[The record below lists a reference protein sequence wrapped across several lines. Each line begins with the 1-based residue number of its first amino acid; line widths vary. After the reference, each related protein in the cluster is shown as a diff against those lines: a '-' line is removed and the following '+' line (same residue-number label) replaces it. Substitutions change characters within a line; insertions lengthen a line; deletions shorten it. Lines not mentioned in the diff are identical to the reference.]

1 MNHQRN
7 YILQAAVAAALGLTA
22 VGAHAGFG
30 SALPATIATAA
41 IASNATL
48 VTPNA
53 VSYST
58 TNPLSPNTV
67 YYLYVKL
74 SAVGAAATPTFGAV
88 PNPTVVF
95 TAVSSNNPSMVSMLT
110 GSTATLSA
118 DSTFVV
124 FALGVATSGAIPVN
138 TTIVFIPTGG
148 AGGGEV
154 DGLGAVATAPGSTLN
169 MQVSIGS
176 ALNTAN
182 VMADIDSASGGNVVT
197 FVAPQT
203 YFVQASSGPAFLAT
217 GSFAGGGEETAVIDV
232 LNTGGIDLLNVLNGS
247 AATNTLDFG
256 GFKWTD
262 VGGVLG
268 PDQSTS
274 WTMANEYTAGSLGA
288 TLTGNFTAAVEVGL
302 DSSPFCGSTVDSFTI
317 NAAKNQATI
326 TAGTPLGSGVPM
338 FVCVTFDGKTVIQNM
353 QPTLVTSL
361 TPSPGA
367 YYPLGATLLYPA
379 AGASALYN
387 LGSNGGS
394 VTVRSYLPVAVG
406 NGYQS
411 VVRIINIGG
420 NASTIS
426 VQVIDQVTGAAGPV
440 AVLAAT
446 PLASGGATNF
456 SSTQIEAALATVGVT
471 LPGTARPRLLFTGST
486 TFEAQSYTLNP
497 DGTIATFHGK
507 E

>member
-41 IASNATL
+41 LKANSTV

-74 SAVGAAATPTFGAV
+74 SAVGAAATPTFADT
-88 PNPTVVF
+88 PFATNVF

-110 GSTATLSA
+110 GATATLSA

-124 FALGVATSGAIPVN
+124 YALGVSTAGAIPVN
-138 TTIVFIPTGG
+138 TTIVFIPQG
-148 AGGGEV
+148 AANSGRV
-154 DGLGAVATAPGSTLN
+154 DGLAAVATAPGSTLN
-169 MQVSIGS
+169 ESVSIGS
-176 ALNTAN
+176 ALNTTN
-182 VMADIDSASGGNVVT
+182 VMADIDSASGGNTIT
-197 FVAPQT
+197 FAAPQT
-203 YFVQASSGPAFLAT
+203 YLAVPSSNAAFLGT
-217 GSFAGGGEETAVIDV
+217 GSFAGAGEETAVIDV
-232 LNTGGIDLLNVLNGS
+232 LNTGGIDLANVVNG
-247 AATNTLDFG
+247 AGNTLDFG
-256 GFKWTD
+256 GFRWKD
-262 VGGVLG
+262 VGGILG

-274 WTMANEYTAGSLGA
+274 WTMNNEYTGGSMAA
-288 TLTGNFTAAVEVGL
+288 TLTGNFTAAVEVGV
-302 DSSPFCGSTVDSFTI
+302 DTATNCASTVDSFTI
-317 NAAKNQATI
+317 NAAKNLGTI
-326 TAGTPLGSGVPM
+326 TAGTPQATNVPQ
-338 FVCVTFDGKTVIQNM
+338 FVCITFDGATVIQNM

-361 TPSPGA
+361 TPVAGS
-367 YYPLGATLLYPA
+367 YYPNGATELYPA
-379 AGASALYN
+379 TGATSLYN

-394 VTVRSYLPVAVG
+394 VTVLSYLPVAVG
-406 NGYQS
+406 GGYQS
-411 VVRIINIGG
+411 VVRIINVGG
-420 NASTIS
+420 NPSTIS
-426 VQVIDQVTGAAGPV
+426 VQVIDQVTGSPGPV
-440 AVLAAT
+440 AVLAST
-446 PLASGGATNF
+446 PLQPGGATNY

-471 LPGTARPRLLFTGST
+471 LAGTVRPRLLFSGST
-486 TFEAQSYTLNP
+486 SFEAQSYTLNP

>member
-41 IASNATL
+41 VAKNTT
-48 VTPNA
+48 VVVPNA

-74 SAVGAAATPTFGAV
+74 TAVGASATPTFADTPLAV
-88 PNPTVVF
+88 NVF
-95 TAVSSNNPSMVSMLT
+95 TAVSSNNASMVSMLT
-110 GSTATLSA
+110 GATATLSA

-124 FALGVATSGAIPVN
+124 YALGVSTSGAIPVN
-138 TTIVFIPTGG
+138 TTIVFIPKG
-148 AGGGEV
+148 AAQSGEV
-154 DGLGAVATAPGSTLN
+154 DGLAAVATAPGSTLN
-169 MQVSIGS
+169 ASVSIGS
-176 ALNTAN
+176 ALNTTS
-182 VMADIDSASGGNVVT
+182 VMSDIDSASGGNTIT
-197 FVAPQT
+197 FAAPQS
-203 YFVQASSGPAFLAT
+203 YFVQASSGSAFLAT
-217 GSFAGGGEETAVIDV
+217 GSFAGFGEETAVIDV
-232 LNTGGIDLLNVLNGS
+232 LNTGGIDLLNVLNG
-247 AATNTLDFG
+247 AGNTLDFG
-256 GFKWTD
+256 GFRWKD
-262 VGGVLG
+262 VGGILG

-274 WTMANEYTAGSLGA
+274 WTMANEYTGGSMAA
-288 TLTGNFTAAVEVGL
+288 TLTGNFTATSEVGI
-302 DSSPFCGSTVDSFTI
+302 DTAPACATTVDSFTI
-317 NAAKNQATI
+317 NTAKSLATI
-326 TAGTPLGSGVPM
+326 AAGTPQATGVPQ
-338 FVCVTFDGKTVIQNM
+338 FVCMTFDGTDVIQNM
-353 QPTLVTSL
+353 QPTLITSL
-361 TPSPGA
+361 TPVAGS
-367 YYPLGATLLYPA
+367 YYPAGATELYPA
-379 AGASALYN
+379 TGASALYN

-420 NASTIS
+420 NPSTIS
-426 VQVIDQVTGAAGPV
+426 VQVIDQVTGVPGAV
-440 AVLAAT
+440 AVLAST

-471 LPGTARPRLLFTGST
+471 LTADQRPRLLFTGST